1 MKQQLRELIG
11 AMNKLFITHRKYF
24 LKKSQSFGLY
34 VGQPALLGFVRR
46 NPGCTQTE
54 IAENLGVSSASVAF
68 SVKRLEKTGFLMKQV
83 NSLNMRC
90 NKLYVTSD
98 GLDVLERFSD
108 VYDEMNQAM
117 FDGFSKEELDLLA
130 SFTERVQNNIE
141 KNLYTE

>member
-34 VGQPALLGFVRR
+34 VGQPALLAFVRSH
-46 NPGCTQTE
+46 PGCTQTE
-54 IAENLGVSSASVAF
+54 IAESLGVSSASVAF